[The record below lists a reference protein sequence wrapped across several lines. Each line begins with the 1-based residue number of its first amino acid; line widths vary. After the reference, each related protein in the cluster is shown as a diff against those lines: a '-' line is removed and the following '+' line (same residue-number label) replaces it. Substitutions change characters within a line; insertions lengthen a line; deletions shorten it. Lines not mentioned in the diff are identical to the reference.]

1 MISEEDFVPL
11 NEVFQPIF
19 FSLINV
25 LLAKARYPS
34 DQDLASWSLGKCVAK
49 LVKNLIELIL

>member
-19 FSLINV
+19 FSLIQV

-34 DQDLASWSLGKCVAK
+34 DQDLASWSLGG
-49 LVKNLIELIL
+49 LIWALGWV